1 MRAAAALL
9 TLPEIGAGFS
19 FSINISFA
27 INGIGVDIFSKITY
41 NFTHISGK
49 EEPHMI
55 QSLNLFST
63 NNMMMCMYTEGSS
76 PDLADA

>member
-9 TLPEIGAGFS
+9 TLTEIGAGF
-19 FSINISFA
+19 SFA